1 MKRVIIISMIIYTLL
16 GFGLASIPFSNINK
30 GEGSMLMDN
39 GLPIRWLTVHH
50 RLAGEKKRS
59 ASKEWWET
67 DKLSFKLSGFI
78 FDVATAALA
87 GVVPAVL
94 TARVWQRKMRHQ
106 AREL

>member
-16 GFGLASIPFSNINK
+16 GFGLGSIPFSNVNK
-30 GEGSMLMDN
+30 SEGSMLVEY
-39 GLPIRWLTVHH
+39 GLPLRWLTVHR
-50 RLAGEKKRS
+50 RLAGDKSRS

-78 FDVATAALA
+78 FDVATAALI

-94 TARVWQRKMRHQ
+94 TVRVWQRKMRHQ